1 MSSLSST
8 LKLRIN
14 NVIYSVFF
22 IIIYPLPLKK
32 DHPMIGRLKVFH
44 SVDTKNL
51 IFSKKTNKDLKK
63 NLLIAS
69 VLVVALG
76 EVLISFFAQSVL

>member
-1 MSSLSST
+1 
-8 LKLRIN
+8 
-14 NVIYSVFF
+14 
-22 IIIYPLPLKK
+22 
-32 DHPMIGRLKVFH
+32 MIGRLKVFH